1 MTDRQNGKSK
11 MTEKEREAKK
21 GRKRER
27 ERANLCINMEW
38 EKKRR

>member
-11 MTEKEREAKK
+11 MTKRGREAEK
-21 GRKRER
+21 GRER
-27 ERANLCINMEW
+27 EWANLLINMEW